1 VVAIWNI
8 DQRKLR
14 WWGKEHDWY
23 SQDEIAHGLGV
34 APSTLSRV
42 LNGKS
47 SPGHEL
53 LARMRLVFGA
63 EGFADIATVT
73 EAEADA

>member
-1 VVAIWNI
+1 MGAVWVINEK
-8 DQRKLR
+8 KLR

-23 SQDEIAHGLGV
+23 SLNDIAHGLDV

-42 LNGKS
+42 INGKT

-53 LARMRLVFGA
+53 LARIRLVLGEEAFT
-63 EGFADIATVT
+63 DICAAV
-73 EAEADA
+73 ELAS